1 VIVTVAAS
9 GVTDKEIVIA
19 CRRCCLKM
27 LAFGLMA
34 NACITTNCL
43 RMWRFQCNH
52 LLRAADVK
60 VATEVLEQIILECDT
75 GVVDE

>member
-1 VIVTVAAS
+1 
-9 GVTDKEIVIA
+9 
-19 CRRCCLKM
+19 M